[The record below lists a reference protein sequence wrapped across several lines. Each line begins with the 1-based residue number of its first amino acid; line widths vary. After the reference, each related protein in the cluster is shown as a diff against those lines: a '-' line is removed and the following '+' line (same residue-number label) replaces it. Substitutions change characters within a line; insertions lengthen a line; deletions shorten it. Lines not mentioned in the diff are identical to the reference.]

1 MGSADRFCCID
12 PPVPQAVVVQ
22 WVNNAHSVMAEDEE
36 VPVVMGTL
44 LQKPK
49 AIETHN
55 LDEHG
60 RNFGTIIRNIRTIF
74 DEISWE
80 LY

>member
-44 LQKPK
+44 VPSLG
-49 AIETHN
+49 I
-55 LDEHG
+55 LGLFLMRFHG
-60 RNFGTIIRNIRTIF
+60 NITEYNGI
-74 DEISWE
+74 
-80 LY
+80 